1 MIFTQLIQTNL
12 RTKELGKNIEYY
24 NRLDSTNTEAWELV
38 EENKNHGTIVITE
51 NQTNGKGQKNKTWE
65 MVPGKSLVFSLI
77 LSKNYPIDHSGL
89 ICLSVSLALIE
100 SLNKRGLDAQL
111 KWPNDLLIDGKKI
124 GGILCETK
132 IEKNKIKNMVIG
144 VGVNVNESI
153 AEHDESIQ
161 KNLTTMFE
169 VSKHPHQR
177 ELIVAEFIN
186 SFELMLNKLST
197 EPNQIIEEWLD
208 KCMHL
213 NEKIL
218 FLQNEKILEGVFCG
232 LDNNGFAKI
241 EIDNKVKSYNS
252 INLI

>member
-38 EENKNHGTIVITE
+38 GEDENHGTIVITE
-51 NQTNGKGQKNKTWE
+51 NQTNGKGQKNKTWG

-77 LSKNYPIDHSGL
+77 LTKNYPIDHSGL

>member
-38 EENKNHGTIVITE
+38 EENKNHGTIVIAE
-51 NQTNGKGQKNKTWE
+51 NQTNGKGQKNKTWG

-77 LSKNYPIDHSGL
+77 LTKNYPIDHSGL

-111 KWPNDLLIDGKKI
+111 KWPNDLLINGKKI

-132 IEKNKIKNMVIG
+132 IEKNDIKNMVIG

-186 SFELMLNKLST
+186 SFELMLNKVST
-197 EPNQIIEEWLD
+197 EPNQIIKAWLD

-213 NEKIL
+213 NKKIL

>member
-38 EENKNHGTIVITE
+38 EEDNNHGTIVITE
-51 NQTNGKGQKNKTWE
+51 NQTNGKGQKNKTWG

-77 LSKNYPIDHSGL
+77 LTKNYPIDHSGL

-132 IEKNKIKNMVIG
+132 IEKNDIKNMVIG

>member
-38 EENKNHGTIVITE
+38 GEDENHGTIVITE
-51 NQTNGKGQKNKTWE
+51 NQTNGKGQKNKTWG

-77 LSKNYPIDHSGL
+77 LTKNYPIDHSGL
-89 ICLSVSLALIE
+89 ICLSVSIALIE
-100 SLNKRGLDAQL
+100 SLNKRGLNAQL

-132 IEKNKIKNMVIG
+132 IEKNDIKNMVIG

>member
-1 MIFTQLIQTNL
+1 MIFSQLIQTNL

-24 NRLDSTNTEAWELV
+24 NRLDSTNTEAWELI
-38 EENKNHGTIVITE
+38 EENKNHGTIIITE
-51 NQTNGKGQKNKTWE
+51 NQTNGKGQKNKTWG

-77 LSKNYPIDHSGL
+77 LAKNYPIDRSGL

-100 SLNKRGLDAQL
+100 SLNKRGLDAKL
-111 KWPNDLLIDGKKI
+111 KWPNDLFVNEKKI

-132 IEKNKIKNMVIG
+132 IENNKIKNMVIG

-153 AEHDESIQ
+153 SEHDESIQ

-186 SFELMLNKLST
+186 SFELLLNKLST
-197 EPNQIIEEWLD
+197 EPSQIIEEWLK

-218 FLQNEKILEGVFCG
+218 FLQNKKVIEGVFCG
-232 LDNNGFAKI
+232 LDDNGFAKI
-241 EIDNKVKSYNS
+241 KINNEIKSYSS

>member
-24 NRLDSTNTEAWELV
+24 NRLDSTNTEAWELIK
-38 EENKNHGTIVITE
+38 ENNNHGTIIITE
-51 NQTNGKGQKNKTWE
+51 NQTKGKGQKTKTWR
-65 MVPGKSLVFSLI
+65 MIPGKSLVFSLI
-77 LSKNYPIDHSGL
+77 ISKNYPVDYSGL
-89 ICLSVSLALIE
+89 ISLSVSLALNE
-100 SLNKRGLDAQL
+100 SLNKRGVETKL
-111 KWPNDLLIDGKKI
+111 KWPNDLLINGEKI

-144 VGVNVNESI
+144 VGLNVNESRE
-153 AEHDESIQ
+153 EHDESIQ

-186 SFELMLNKLST
+186 SFELLLNKLAVK
-197 EPNQIIEEWLD
+197 PYQIIEAWLD

-213 NEKIL
+213 DKKIL
-218 FLQNEKILEGVFCG
+218 FLENDKTLEGVFCG
-232 LDNNGFAKI
+232 LDDNGFAKI
-241 EIDNKVKSYNS
+241 NINNKVKSYNS

>member
-51 NQTNGKGQKNKTWE
+51 NQTNGKGQKNKTWG

-77 LSKNYPIDHSGL
+77 LTKNYPIDHSGL

-213 NEKIL
+213 NERIL
-218 FLQNEKILEGVFCG
+218 FLQNDKILEGVFCG

>member
-38 EENKNHGTIVITE
+38 EEDKNHGTIVITE
-51 NQTNGKGQKNKTWE
+51 NQTNGKGQKNKTWG

-77 LSKNYPIDHSGL
+77 LTKNYPIDHSGL

>member
-38 EENKNHGTIVITE
+38 GEDKNHGTIVITE

-89 ICLSVSLALIE
+89 ICLSVSLALKK
-100 SLNKRGLDAQL
+100 SLNKRGLDAKL
-111 KWPNDLLIDGKKI
+111 KWPNDLFINGKKI

-132 IEKNKIKNMVIG
+132 TDNSNIKTMVIG

-153 AEHDESIQ
+153 SEHHESIQ

-241 EIDNKVKSYNS
+241 QIDNKVKSYNS

>member
-38 EENKNHGTIVITE
+38 KEKNLHGTIIITE
-51 NQTNGKGQKNKTWE
+51 NQTKGRGQKTKTWG

-77 LSKNYPIDHSGL
+77 LAKNYPIDQSGL
-89 ICLSVSLALIE
+89 ISLSVSLALVE
-100 SLNKRGLDAQL
+100 SLNKRGLKAKI
-111 KWPNDLLIDGKKI
+111 KWPNDIFVNEKKI

-132 IEKNKIKNMVIG
+132 IDTSKINTMVIG

-153 AEHDESIQ
+153 SEHDDNIQ

-177 ELIVAEFIN
+177 ELLVAEFIN
-186 SFELMLNKLST
+186 SFEVFLNKLST
-197 EPNQIIEEWLD
+197 EPTKIIEEWLD

-213 NEKIL
+213 NENIL

-232 LDNNGFAKI
+232 LDDNGFAKI
-241 EIDNKVKSYNS
+241 EIDNKVKSFNS
-252 INLI
+252 INII

>member
-38 EENKNHGTIVITE
+38 ENSNNHGTIVITE
-51 NQTNGKGQKNKTWE
+51 NQTKGKGQKNKTWV

-77 LSKNYPIDHSGL
+77 LAKNYPIDFSGL

-100 SLNKRGLDAQL
+100 SLKKRGLDAKL
-111 KWPNDLLIDGKKI
+111 KWPNDLFINGKKI
-124 GGILCETK
+124 GGVLCETK
-132 IEKNKIKNMVIG
+132 IENSKIKNMVIG
-144 VGVNVNESI
+144 VGINVNESI

-161 KNLTTMFE
+161 NNLTTMFE

-186 SFELMLNKLST
+186 SFELLLNKLSV
-197 EPNQIIEEWLD
+197 EPNQIIEQWLD

-218 FLQNEKILEGVFCG
+218 FLQNKKILEGVFCG
-232 LDNNGFAKI
+232 LDKNGYAKI
-241 EIDNKVKSYNS
+241 EINNVIKSYSS

>member
-1 MIFTQLIQTNL
+1 MIFTHLIQTNL
-12 RTKELGKNIEYY
+12 YTKELGRNIEYY
-24 NRLDSTNTEAWELV
+24 NRLESTNTEAWELV
-38 EENKNHGTIVITE
+38 EEGSDHGTIVITE
-51 NQTNGKGQKNKTWE
+51 NQTNGKGQKNKTWG

-77 LSKNYPIDHSGL
+77 LTKNYPIDHSGI

-132 IEKNKIKNMVIG
+132 IEKNDIKNMVIG

>member
-38 EENKNHGTIVITE
+38 EEDKNHGTIVITE
-51 NQTNGKGQKNKTWE
+51 NQTNGKGQKNKTWG

-77 LSKNYPIDHSGL
+77 LTKNYPIDHSGL

-132 IEKNKIKNMVIG
+132 IEKNDIKNMVIG

-197 EPNQIIEEWLD
+197 EPNQIIKEWLD

>member
-51 NQTNGKGQKNKTWE
+51 NQTNGKGQKNKTWG

-77 LSKNYPIDHSGL
+77 LTKNYPIDHSGL
-89 ICLSVSLALIE
+89 ICLSVSLALNE

-132 IEKNKIKNMVIG
+132 IEKNDIKNMVIG

>member
-51 NQTNGKGQKNKTWE
+51 NQTNGKGQKNKTWG

-77 LSKNYPIDHSGL
+77 LTKNYPIDHSGL
-89 ICLSVSLALIE
+89 ICLTVSLALIE

-132 IEKNKIKNMVIG
+132 IEKNDIKNMVIG

-213 NEKIL
+213 NERIL
-218 FLQNEKILEGVFCG
+218 FLQNDKILEGVFCG

>member
-12 RTKELGKNIEYY
+12 NTKELGKNIEYY
-24 NRLDSTNTEAWELV
+24 NRLESTNTEAWELV
-38 EENKNHGTIVITE
+38 EENNIHGTIIITE
-51 NQTNGKGQKNKTWE
+51 NQTKGRGQKTKTWR

-77 LSKNYPIDHSGL
+77 LSKNYPIDYSGL
-89 ICLSVSLALIE
+89 ISLSVSLALIE
-100 SLNKRGLDAQL
+100 SLNKRGLDTKL
-111 KWPNDLLIDGKKI
+111 KWPNDLFINGKKI

-132 IEKNKIKNMVIG
+132 IEKSKIKNMVIG

-153 AEHDESIQ
+153 AEHDKSIQ

-186 SFELMLNKLST
+186 SFELLLNKLSV
-197 EPNQIIEEWLD
+197 EPYQIIEAWLD

-213 NEKIL
+213 NENIL
-218 FLQNEKILEGVFCG
+218 FLQNDKILEGVFCG
-232 LDNNGFAKI
+232 LDDNGFAKI
-241 EIDNKVKSYNS
+241 KVNNKVKSYNS

>member
-1 MIFTQLIQTNL
+1 MIFNQLIQTNL

-24 NRLDSTNTEAWELV
+24 NRLESTNTEAWELV
-38 EENKNHGTIVITE
+38 EEGSDHGTIVITE
-51 NQTNGKGQKNKTWE
+51 NQTNGKGQKNKTWG

-77 LSKNYPIDHSGL
+77 LTKNYPIDHSGL

-132 IEKNKIKNMVIG
+132 IEKNDIKNMVIG

-197 EPNQIIEEWLD
+197 EPNQIIEGWLD

>member
-24 NRLDSTNTEAWELV
+24 NRLESTNTEAWELV
-38 EENKNHGTIVITE
+38 EEGSDHGTIVITE
-51 NQTNGKGQKNKTWE
+51 NQTNGKGQKNKTWG

-77 LSKNYPIDHSGL
+77 LTKNYPIDQSGL

-100 SLNKRGLDAQL
+100 SLNKRGLDAKA
-111 KWPNDLLIDGKKI
+111 KWPNDLFINGKKI
-124 GGILCETK
+124 AGILCETK
-132 IEKNKIKNMVIG
+132 IDNNKIRTMVIG
-144 VGVNVNESI
+144 IGVNVNESI
-153 AEHDESIQ
+153 SEHDENIQ
-161 KNLTTMFE
+161 NNLTTMFE

-186 SFELMLNKLST
+186 SFELLLNKLST

-208 KCMHL
+208 KCIHL
-213 NEKIL
+213 NEKIP

>member
-51 NQTNGKGQKNKTWE
+51 NQTNGKGQKNKTWG

-77 LSKNYPIDHSGL
+77 LTKNYPIDHSGL

-132 IEKNKIKNMVIG
+132 IEKNDIKNMVIG

-186 SFELMLNKLST
+186 SFEIMLNKLST

>member
-38 EENKNHGTIVITE
+38 EKDKNHGTIVITE
-51 NQTNGKGQKNKTWE
+51 NQLKGRGQKTKTWG

-77 LSKNYPIDHSGL
+77 LAKNYPIDRSGL
-89 ICLSVSLALIE
+89 ICLSVSLVLIE
-100 SLNKRGLDAQL
+100 SLNKRGLDAKL
-111 KWPNDLLIDGKKI
+111 KWPNDLFVNEKKI

-132 IEKNKIKNMVIG
+132 IENSKIKTMVIG

-153 AEHDESIQ
+153 AEHDKSIQ
-161 KNLTTMFE
+161 KNLTTMLE

-186 SFELMLNKLST
+186 SFELWLNTLSVT
-197 EPNQIIEEWLD
+197 PNQIIEAWLE

-213 NEKIL
+213 NERIL

-232 LDNNGFAKI
+232 LDDNGFAKI
-241 EIDNKVKSYNS
+241 EIDNKVKYFNS
-252 INLI
+252 IDLI

>member
-38 EENKNHGTIVITE
+38 EEDKNHGTIVITE
-51 NQTNGKGQKNKTWE
+51 NQTNGKGQKNKTWG

-77 LSKNYPIDHSGL
+77 LTKNYPIDHSGL

-132 IEKNKIKNMVIG
+132 IEKNDIKNMVIG

>member
-38 EENKNHGTIVITE
+38 EENNNHGTIVITE

-89 ICLSVSLALIE
+89 ICLSVSLALKE
-100 SLNKRGLDAQL
+100 SLNKRGLDAKL
-111 KWPNDLLIDGKKI
+111 KWPNDLFINGKKI

-132 IEKNKIKNMVIG
+132 TDNSNIKTMVIG

-153 AEHDESIQ
+153 SEHHVSIQ
-161 KNLTTMFE
+161 KNLTTMLE

>member
-38 EENKNHGTIVITE
+38 EERKNHGTIVITE
-51 NQTNGKGQKNKTWE
+51 NQINGKGQKNKTWG

-77 LSKNYPIDHSGL
+77 LAKNYPIDRSGL

-100 SLNKRGLDAQL
+100 SLNKRGLDAKL
-111 KWPNDLLIDGKKI
+111 KWPNDLLVNEKKI

-132 IEKNKIKNMVIG
+132 IENSKIKTMVIG

-153 AEHDESIQ
+153 AEHDKSIQ
-161 KNLTTMFE
+161 KNLTTMLE

-177 ELIVAEFIN
+177 ELIVAEFVN
-186 SFELMLNKLST
+186 SFELLLNKLFT
-197 EPNQIIEEWLD
+197 EPSQIIEEWID
-208 KCMHL
+208 NCMHL
-213 NEKIL
+213 NENIL
-218 FLQNEKILEGVFCG
+218 FHQNKNILEGVFCG
-232 LDNNGFAKI
+232 LDDNGFAEI
-241 EIDNKVKSYNS
+241 EIDNKIKSYSS

>member
-1 MIFTQLIQTNL
+1 MIFTHLIQTNL
-12 RTKELGKNIEYY
+12 HTKELGRNIEYY
-24 NRLDSTNTEAWELV
+24 NRLESTNTEAWELV
-38 EENKNHGTIVITE
+38 EEGSDHGTIVITE
-51 NQTNGKGQKNKTWE
+51 NQTNGKGQKNKTWG

-77 LSKNYPIDHSGL
+77 LTKNYPIDQSGL

-100 SLNKRGLDAQL
+100 SLSKRGLDAKA
-111 KWPNDLLIDGKKI
+111 KWPNDLFINGKKI
-124 GGILCETK
+124 AGILCETK
-132 IEKNKIKNMVIG
+132 IDNNKIRTMVIG
-144 VGVNVNESI
+144 IGVNVNESI
-153 AEHDESIQ
+153 SEHDENIQ
-161 KNLTTMFE
+161 NNLTTMFE

-186 SFELMLNKLST
+186 SFELLLNKLST

>member
-12 RTKELGKNIEYY
+12 RTKQLGKNIEYY
-24 NRLDSTNTEAWELV
+24 SRLDSTNTEAWELV
-38 EENKNHGTIVITE
+38 KENNNHGTIIITE
-51 NQTNGKGQKNKTWE
+51 NQTNGKGQKNKIWE

-77 LSKNYPIDHSGL
+77 LSKNYPVDRSGL
-89 ICLSVSLALIE
+89 ISLSASLALNE
-100 SLNKRGLDAQL
+100 SLNKRGLEAKL
-111 KWPNDLLIDGKKI
+111 KWPNDLFVEGKKI

-132 IEKNKIKNMVIG
+132 MDNSSIKTMVIG

-153 AEHDESIQ
+153 SEHDENIQ
-161 KNLTTMFE
+161 KKLTTMFE

-186 SFELMLNKLST
+186 SFELLLNKLSV
-197 EPNQIIEEWLD
+197 EPNQIIEGWLD

-218 FLQNEKILEGVFCG
+218 FLQNEKRLEGIFCG
-232 LDNNGFAKI
+232 LDDNGFAKI
-241 EIDNKVKSYNS
+241 DIDNKIKSFSS

>member
-38 EENKNHGTIVITE
+38 EEDKNHGTIVITE
-51 NQTNGKGQKNKTWE
+51 NQTNGKGQKNKTWG

-77 LSKNYPIDHSGL
+77 LTKNYPIDHSGL

-111 KWPNDLLIDGKKI
+111 KWPNDLFIDGKKI

-132 IEKNKIKNMVIG
+132 IEKNDIKNMVIG

>member
-24 NRLDSTNTEAWELV
+24 NHLDSTNTEAWELV
-38 EENKNHGTIVITE
+38 EENKNHGAIIITE
-51 NQTNGKGQKNKTWE
+51 NQTKGKGQKTKTWR

-89 ICLSVSLALIE
+89 ISLSVSLALNE
-100 SLNKRGLDAQL
+100 SLNKRGLDAKL
-111 KWPNDLLIDGKKI
+111 KWPNDLFVEGKKI

-132 IEKNKIKNMVIG
+132 IEKSKIKNMVIG

-161 KNLTTMFE
+161 KNLTTMLE

-186 SFELMLNKLST
+186 SFELLLNKLSA
-197 EPNQIIEEWLD
+197 EPYQIIEAWLD

-213 NEKIL
+213 NENIL
-218 FLQNEKILEGVFCG
+218 FIQNDKILEGIFCG
-232 LDNNGFAKI
+232 LNDNGFAKI
-241 EIDNKVKSYNS
+241 KINNKVKSYNS

>member
-24 NRLDSTNTEAWELV
+24 NRLESTNNEAWELI
-38 EENKNHGTIVITE
+38 EDNKNHGTIIITE
-51 NQTNGKGQKNKTWE
+51 NQTNGKGQKNKTWG

-77 LSKNYPIDHSGL
+77 LSKNYPIDRSGL
-89 ICLSVSLALIE
+89 ICLSVSLALKE
-100 SLNKRGLDAQL
+100 SLNKRGLDAKL
-111 KWPNDLLIDGKKI
+111 KWPNDLFINEKKI

-132 IEKNKIKNMVIG
+132 IDNSNIKNMVIG

-153 AEHDESIQ
+153 SEHDESIQ

-186 SFELMLNKLST
+186 SFEFLLYKLST
-197 EPNQIIEEWLD
+197 EPSHIIEEWID

-213 NEKIL
+213 NEKII
-218 FLQNEKILEGVFCG
+218 FLQNEKILEGVFRG
-232 LDNNGFAKI
+232 LDDNGFAKI
-241 EIDNKVKSYNS
+241 EIDNEVKSYNS

>member
-12 RTKELGKNIEYY
+12 RTKELGKTIEYY

-38 EENKNHGTIVITE
+38 EENKNHGTVVITE
-51 NQTNGKGQKNKTWE
+51 NQTNGKGQKNKTWG

-77 LSKNYPIDHSGL
+77 LTKNYPIDHSGL

-132 IEKNKIKNMVIG
+132 IEKNDIKNMVIG

-197 EPNQIIEEWLD
+197 EPNQIIKAWLD

-213 NEKIL
+213 NKKIL

>member
-38 EENKNHGTIVITE
+38 EESNNHGTIVITE
-51 NQTNGKGQKNKTWE
+51 NQTKGRGQKTKTWR

-77 LSKNYPIDHSGL
+77 LAKNYSINHSGL
-89 ICLSVSLALIE
+89 ISLSVGLALVE
-100 SLNKRGLDAQL
+100 SLNKRGLEAKL
-111 KWPNDLLIDGKKI
+111 KWPNDLFMKGKKI

-132 IEKNKIKNMVIG
+132 IDNSKIKTMVIG

-153 AEHDESIQ
+153 SEHNENIQ
-161 KNLTTMFE
+161 KSLTTMFE

-186 SFELMLNKLST
+186 SFELFLNKLDT
-197 EPNQIIEEWLD
+197 EQNQIIEEWLD
-208 KCMHL
+208 KCNHL
-213 NEKIL
+213 NEEIL
-218 FLQNEKILEGVFCG
+218 FLQNNKILEGIFCG
-232 LDNNGFAKI
+232 LDDNGFAKI
-241 EIDNKVKSYNS
+241 EVDNEIKSFNS